1 MQGQS
6 LYALYIYIVNH
17 THFDVNAALD
27 VSKQARKGMS
37 LDFQGGGFKRL
48 FEVMDSVFES
58 MFTDSA
64 L

>member
-1 MQGQS
+1 MQGQH

-17 THFDVNAALD
+17 TYFDVNVALD
-27 VSKQARKGMS
+27 VAKQARKGMS
-37 LDFQGGGFKRL
+37 LQFQGSGFDGL